1 MKPVTIHLLLTIT
14 IMKGWSRHQLDV
26 NNAFLHGILDENIY
40 MEQPFSFEVK
50 SSYPMVCH
58 LEKALY
64 RLKQAL

>member
-1 MKPVTIHLLLTIT
+1 
-14 IMKGWSRHQLDV
+14 MKGWSRHQLDV